1 MRRRIPLTV
10 RRRVAGELDRYR
22 QPTYTY
28 EDEVVRVYAVSPR
41 QSVEPD
47 EDGRRA
53 VISGLQV
60 LAHVDLDIGPHDR
73 VLYDGE
79 VWEVE
84 GRPAEYKDSPV
95 RVGLNLQGKVF
106 NLERST
112 G

>member
-10 RRRVAGELDRYR
+10 RRRVVGELDRYR

-28 EDEVVRVYAVSPR
+28 VDEVVRVYAVTPK

-60 LAHVDLDIGPHDR
+60 LAHVDLVLGPHDR
-73 VLYDGE
+73 VVVDGK
-79 VWEVE
+79 VYEVE
-84 GRPAEYKDSPV
+84 GEPATYKDSPV
-95 RVGLNLQGKVF
+95 RVGLNLEGKVI
-106 NLERST
+106 NLERSA